1 MRARF
6 LATGLLTAAA
16 CASTHPLMVGS
27 WPVEDD
33 RVAARGAE
41 QRERQLEQSL
51 SEASAGTAPPAC
63 SRVCELVGQI
73 CELSHDICALS
84 GRHPGDREL
93 ADRCASG
100 EQRCRRSRD
109 RVPPGCSCP
118 PP

>member
-1 MRARF
+1 MRARL

-16 CASTHPLMVGS
+16 CASTYPVKEGS
-27 WPVEDD
+27 RLVEND
-33 RVAARGAE
+33 RVAAREAE
-41 QRERQLEQSL
+41 RRAQQLEQSL

-63 SRVCELVGQI
+63 GRVCELVGQI
-73 CELSHDICALS
+73 CELSRNICALS
-84 GRHPGDREL
+84 GQNPGDPEL

-100 EQRCRRSRD
+100 ERRCRRSHD